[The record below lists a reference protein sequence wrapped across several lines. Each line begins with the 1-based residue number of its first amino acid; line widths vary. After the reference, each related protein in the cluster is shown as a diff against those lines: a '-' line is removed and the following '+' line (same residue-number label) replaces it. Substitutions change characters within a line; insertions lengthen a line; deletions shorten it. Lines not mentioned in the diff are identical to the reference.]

1 MFKFL
6 LAVTLLCVSLDFCSC
21 AIEPDCSAC
30 ASLGGVCAVLNGP
43 GHSKC
48 RNKQGCY
55 FKIWICDKQDNC
67 QWAPITVNGHRKFS
81 PKCRNKQGCY
91 FKIWICDKQDNCQWA
106 PYNYQKVNCRT
117 CQGRC
122 DPKAQTCITKAGKTL
137 HYFCKDINYNCGW
150 QENVQSDPCTQG

>member
-67 QWAPITVNGHRKFS
+67 N
-81 PKCRNKQGCY
+81 
-91 FKIWICDKQDNCQWA
+91 WA
-106 PYNYQKVNCRT
+106 PYTYQKVNCRT